1 MNNAVYH
8 AIFDSIINIYLI
20 RYSGRGGSGREASPV
35 GFMVHTE
42 CDYMKP
48 IEYPDAYLSGMSVTK
63 IGTSSVT
70 YKV

>member
-20 RYSGRGGSGREASPV
+20 RYYGMSIKEAGPV

-48 IEYPDAYLSGMSVTK
+48 IEYPEVYLSGMAITK
-63 IGTSSVT
+63 IGNSSVC